1 MSSLQLTAALGS
13 FIDELKE
20 SVSMLASKLSQNIQE
35 LPLLQLLLL
44 PCTGLVHRT
53 CFCMGIFE
61 REELCYRNSPGV
73 FVC

>member
-35 LPLLQLLLL
+35 LPLFQLLLL
-44 PCTGLVHRT
+44 PCREL
-53 CFCMGIFE
+53 CFCMGFCK
-61 REELCYRNSPGV
+61 REELCCRNSPGV
-73 FVC
+73 FAC